1 MNTTEQK
8 NSALLKNIMLLLMA
22 LAFGA
27 LAFWLSS
34 QHLAQK
40 EAELEA
46 SLQGKSIRNVAI
58 IVASTNIQ
66 EGTPVSGE
74 NLAVAE
80 VPAAHEPLDALSPE
94 EFEHIDG
101 RTALRDIPQGR
112 PILRS
117 YISSALTERFS
128 DLLNVGQRALTFSVD
143 ALNSSDGMLKPG
155 DRVDLFLLSNP
166 IVGSAEIDEKELIPL
181 LQNITVLAT
190 GKNPVVPI
198 PEQGGS
204 GEWSDTQYNTLTVAV
219 TPEQAQR
226 VLIAKDSGS
235 IVTLLRNRHD
245 NQQLPASILHYSSL
259 KHNGNQVEYF
269 TGSKAEAGALK
280 AEMKPVHSISASPE
294 MPLQFFK
301 ENQSNESKVAI
312 SK

>member
-1 MNTTEQK
+1 MNTSDRK
-8 NSALLKNIMLLLMA
+8 NSPLVKNAMLLLMA

-40 EAELEA
+40 EAELAA
-46 SLQGKSIRNVAI
+46 SLQGKAIRNVAV
-58 IVASTNIQ
+58 IVASTDIS
-66 EGTPVSGE
+66 EGSPVSGG

-80 VPAAHEPLDALSPE
+80 VPAAHEPLDALSPD
-94 EFEHIDG
+94 EFDLIDG

-112 PILRS
+112 PVLRS

-128 DLLNVGQRALTFSVD
+128 DLLSVGQRALTFSVD

-155 DRVDLFLLSNP
+155 DRVDLFLLSKAL
-166 IVGSAEIDEKELIPL
+166 VGSTELDEKELIPL
-181 LQNITVLAT
+181 LQNVAVLAT

-198 PEQGGS
+198 PDQPGS
-204 GEWSDTQYNTLTVAV
+204 GDWGESQYNTLTVAV
-219 TPEQAQR
+219 TPEQAQK

-235 IVTLLRNRHD
+235 IVTLLRNRQDH
-245 NQQLPASILHYSSL
+245 QQLPASILYYSSL

-280 AEMKPVHSISASPE
+280 AEMKPVHSISAAPE
-294 MPLQFFK
+294 MPLQFYK
-301 ENQSNESKVAI
+301 ESQSNESKIAI